1 MSNSGKKLKNN
12 LDGKGFASK
21 ANENKI
27 KSETKEEPT
36 FSSRTVKVF
45 KIASVDNGENHE
57 TQKIEK
63 QAKQTKR

>member
-1 MSNSGKKLKNN
+1 MGRALQARQMKVKS
-12 LDGKGFASK
+12 
-21 ANENKI
+21 
-27 KSETKEEPT
+27 SETKEEPT